1 MRGRGSRPPLLGN
14 RWIAW
19 PEEPDFIVEFRPDA
33 YGAKKLTSET
43 SQDCNHH
50 VYRHRP
56 RLLRAVPGNAQA
68 PCPGD
73 RTIVIRRAVR
83 WLAFGWLAKKA
94 RRLFSRSRGPFFPEI
109 LESRRHAETKSTSWR
124 RKRCDV
130 EGVHIE
136 AVCHI
141 FDAGIDR
148 YHVLD
153 LVRREHVRHGV
164 GLPP

>member
-68 PCPGD
+68 PCPGGSL
-73 RTIVIRRAVR
+73 AGF
-83 WLAFGWLAKKA
+83 WLACEEGDA